1 MLFNLPERTG
11 DMTETELF
19 SVARNIKKYILSDRN
34 IDFDCH
40 SIRMQVELLIT
51 VLYYYDTVFFSVQ
64 DIICIYR
71 KLNLKSSRSGKL
83 IMPSSEQVAEYC
95 NKISVSN
102 IYNINLMYSNGIY
115 KILNADYSW
124 YSGLIQ

>member
-1 MLFNLPERTG
+1 
-11 DMTETELF
+11 
-19 SVARNIKKYILSDRN
+19 
-34 IDFDCH
+34 
-40 SIRMQVELLIT
+40 
-51 VLYYYDTVFFSVQ
+51 
-64 DIICIYR
+64 
-71 KLNLKSSRSGKL
+71 
-83 IMPSSEQVAEYC
+83 MPSSEQVAEYC